1 MSYKPEKGKKD
12 WIKTRTFYAV
22 VTALVV
28 AIVGV
33 SAMIYNVSKIK
44 NISPN
49 TNEATRIYTVPTSEE
64 RTSDFQAN
72 LPATSIPDNRDNS
85 LTTQKKS
92 VVDDLNRPYT
102 GKYMLPL
109 DSEVIKSF
117 SDGGIVYSKT
127 MDDWRIHNGAD
138 ISGNIGD
145 NAVAIQDGEVA
156 QVYTDTLWGDV
167 IVINHGNG
175 LDAKYC
181 GVKSELQ
188 KGKEVKQGQVIGTVT
203 QIPCEKEDGV
213 HVHLETS
220 INSEIV
226 DPIQALNLMNDTTQ
240 AIE

>member
-1 MSYKPEKGKKD
+1 MNYKSEKGKND

-22 VTALVV
+22 VTALAV

-44 NISPN
+44 NITPN
-49 TNEATRIYTVPTSEE
+49 TNEATGIYTVPTAEE
-64 RTSDFQAN
+64 KTSDFQAN

-109 DSEVIKSF
+109 DSEVSKSF

-127 MDDWRIHNGAD
+127 MDDWRTHNGMD

-145 NAVAIQDGEVA
+145 NAVAIQDGEVE
-156 QVYTDTLWGDV
+156 QVYSDTLWGDV
-167 IVINHGNG
+167 IVIKHGNG

-181 GVKSELQ
+181 GVKSELV

-220 INSEIV
+220 IDSKIV

-240 AIE
+240 ASE

>member
-1 MSYKPEKGKKD
+1 MSYKSEKGKRD

-33 SAMIYNVSKIK
+33 TSVIYNMSKIK
-44 NISPN
+44 NILPD
-49 TNEATRIYTVPTSEE
+49 TDDVTGIYTVPTTEE
-64 RTSDFQAN
+64 NTSDFQAN
-72 LPATSIPDNRDNS
+72 VPATGVRDNRDATS
-85 LTTQKKS
+85 LTQGKS
-92 VVDDLNRPYT
+92 VADDLNRPYT

-109 DSEVIKSF
+109 NSEVSKSF
-117 SDGGIVYSKT
+117 SDGGMVYSKT
-127 MDDWRIHNGAD
+127 MGDWRVHNGTD

-167 IVINHGNG
+167 IVIKHGNG

-203 QIPCEKEDGV
+203 EIPCEKEDGV
-213 HVHLETS
+213 HVHLEIS
-220 INSEIV
+220 VDSEVV
-226 DPIQALNLMNDTTQ
+226 DPIKALNLMSDTAQTV
-240 AIE
+240 E